1 MDRDA
6 LLYRTVLPFH
16 DGLTY
21 LQYSFLSFPY
31 PITDDLYVQF
41 KLSPHLAVQTATGKM
56 LLPNRCMGYNPYICH
71 SGPFWSSNEFP
82 CEKALI
88 SGDENTKNHC
98 TLTLQNQTS
107 PILHE
112 PVPNIYVLSTRGSKI
127 YQNCKGRSEG
137 ILQLPRGVYYIKI
150 NHTCALKTASWTLRG
165 VQHITQNS
173 TISVSPIVVDL
184 ASPLE
189 KALHQTSDIASFH
202 LPHWNSIQEIIT
214 TNFSTIPPLPVFT
227 YVTPDSLFATTA
239 IHPWINSS
247 TFVILLAV
255 IIIVLTCGYTMYKK
269 KTGSPTVVTAPT
281 ASSNLGIVQKV

>member
-1 MDRDA
+1 
-6 LLYRTVLPFH
+6 
-16 DGLTY
+16 
-21 LQYSFLSFPY
+21 
-31 PITDDLYVQF
+31 
-41 KLSPHLAVQTATGKM
+41 M

-88 SGDENTKNHC
+88 SGDENTQNHC

-112 PVPNIYVLSTRGSKI
+112 PVPNIYVLSTHGSKI
-127 YQNCKGRSEG
+127 YQNCKGRSEV

-239 IHPWINSS
+239 VHPWINSS